1 MLLHFKQLTS
11 CPPPAPQG
19 CCWPDWGVPENY
31 HLSPLLIWYLGP
43 PKPRKAR
50 TQFEC
55 PWPWACAWS
64 ACSWALIPEQ
74 PGISNNQ
81 RQRAVRGRV
90 LWEGRR
96 VKECCRRSKRG
107 HRWPDNRECSGLWFA
122 GLFLME
128 LVCWPQ
134 NWAVSCSMSFST
146 PTPFPYPRAFWTQPP
161 GEQWDRTSGFPCH
174 EGSDS
179 H

>member
-11 CPPPAPQG
+11 CPPPGSPGALLARLRSPRKL
-19 CCWPDWGVPENY
+19 PPEPTS
-31 HLSPLLIWYLGP
+31 HLIPGA

-50 TQFEC
+50 T
-55 PWPWACAWS
+55 ARVS
-64 ACSWALIPEQ
+64 LALGVCLICLLLSTNPRAARRLQQ
-74 PGISNNQ
+74 PQ
-81 RQRAVRGRV
+81 QRAVRGRV

-134 NWAVSCSMSFST
+134 N
-146 PTPFPYPRAFWTQPP
+146 
-161 GEQWDRTSGFPCH
+161 
-174 EGSDS
+174 
-179 H
+179 